1 MVNKAMSRSK
11 THTDRIYEVI
21 LWVVLI
27 GTLVITLFPL
37 YWLLRTSFTD
47 PRAIVSSPLSLLPP
61 LFTPNNFSRVLGL
74 VDTQTAV
81 AMGGAGQAFNFF
93 MYLRNTIIVA
103 GLITGGQVLFSALA
117 AYAFAR
123 LRFPMRDLIFGVYLS
138 ALMIPAIIV
147 VIPNYLLIH
156 SLGWINTYR
165 GIVAPFFFM
174 TPFAVFFMRQFFL
187 GIHREL
193 EESALIEG
201 AGRVH
206 IFFSIIAPMS
216 VGALVIISLITF
228 TNSWNEYLWMLIT
241 GRAERVRV
249 LTVALG
255 IFQSQTPQGVPD
267 WGGMMAGATLSI
279 IPIILLFVAGGKHL
293 VNSIGHT
300 GIK

>member
-1 MVNKAMSRSK
+1 MSRVTSAVDQIHK
-11 THTDRIYEVI
+11 AL
-21 LWVVLI
+21 LWVILI
-27 GTLVITLFPL
+27 GTIAATLFPL

-47 PRAIVSSPLSLLPP
+47 PRAIVSTPLSFLPP
-61 LFTPNNFSRVLGL
+61 VFTPNNFRRVLGL

-93 MYLRNTIIVA
+93 LYLRNTIIVA
-103 GLITGGQVLFSALA
+103 GLITGGQVLFSAFA

-123 LRFPMRDLIFGVYLS
+123 LRFPMRNLLFGFYLS

-156 SLGWINTYR
+156 SVGWINTYR

-174 TPFAVFFMRQFFL
+174 TPFAVFFLRQFFL

-201 AGRVH
+201 AGRIH

-216 VGALVIISLITF
+216 IGAFVIISLITF

-267 WGGMMAGATLSI
+267 WGGMMAGAALSI
-279 IPIILLFVAGGKHL
+279 IPIILLFMAGGKHL
-293 VNSIGHT
+293 INSIGHT